1 MKNFKKGNIAK
12 ETGRSSCVPAFIL
25 DYTEGFL
32 HDFGQIA

>member
-12 ETGRSSCVPAFIL
+12 ETGRSSCVSALFL
-25 DYTEGFL
+25 GYTEGFL